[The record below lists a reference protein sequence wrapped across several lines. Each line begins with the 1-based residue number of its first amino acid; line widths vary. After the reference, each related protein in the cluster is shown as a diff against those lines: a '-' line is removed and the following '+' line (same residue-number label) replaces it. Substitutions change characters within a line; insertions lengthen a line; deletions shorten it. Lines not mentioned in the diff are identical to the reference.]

1 MKCSNSFQ
9 SVSITNLLSADEG
22 LKNQDTYKQRHQRL
36 FFLTVAD
43 QKDNIFF
50 VTVIAKLCVGFEK
63 LPYLLVYFG
72 GHVELNNL
80 KLSYANEHQRIKLTG
95 RLKDLSFGLIS
106 H

>member
-22 LKNQDTYKQRHQRL
+22 LKNPDIYRAYKQRHQRL

-43 QKDNIFF
+43 QKDNIVF

-80 KLSYANEHQRIKLTG
+80 K
-95 RLKDLSFGLIS
+95 
-106 H
+106 

>member
-22 LKNQDTYKQRHQRL
+22 LKNQDTYRAYKQRHQRL
-36 FFLTVAD
+36 FILTVAD

-63 LPYLLVYFG
+63 PYLLVYFG

-80 KLSYANEHQRIKLTG
+80 K
-95 RLKDLSFGLIS
+95 
-106 H
+106 